1 MMKALITVCALTLAT
16 TMPLLA
22 SEHSMSEV
30 ARPDVST
37 IAHSGGCRKS
47 SPPGQ
52 CCHAGSQPLHC
63 H

>member
-1 MMKALITVCALTLAT
+1 MRILFAV
-16 TMPLLA
+16 LLA
-22 SEHSMSEV
+22 LPTLSAADTPPRGAAALSGPPELS
-30 ARPDVST
+30 
-37 IAHSGGCRKS
+37 HSGGCRKS